1 MQAISWLWFYK
12 TITQSLFSMI
22 FYNRCTYISL
32 LGQCLLIGRY
42 YIESALKIVTT
53 ILILFTVSPYSN
65 SQVIAAAQR
74 VDWTVAGLQQP
85 TPIYTHRVDIT
96 SMGGNGN
103 GTTPNDNALQAAIGS
118 LGTDSG
124 TIYFPAGTYAFVSPV
139 MLRSGLVLRGQ
150 DATSTMLLFN
160 LSGSDNLISIEG
172 NNTNVVTG
180 IAAQAN
186 KNEYSVIVRN
196 SSLLN
201 TGDYVKLFQNDSAL
215 VLDIFRCVGQV
226 LHIKNIVGDTVSF
239 DSPLRRNY
247 NYADSLRLQK
257 ISMVTG
263 VGIECLKIKRLDST
277 ATQQANIW
285 FNYAARCWIK
295 GVESDSA
302 NFAHVTMSNCT
313 NIEIT
318 GSYFHGS
325 FGYGAGG
332 QGYGIS
338 CNRTTGECLVENN
351 IFSHL
356 RHSMLIQ
363 SGSNGNVFS
372 YNYSRQPFKS
382 ETAPNDLAGDIVLHG
397 NYPYA
402 NLFEGNIVQNIV
414 SDASHNTNGPFNTF
428 FRNRAELY
436 GILFNSGCGDSSN
449 IVGNEITSA
458 LFNHGLYFL
467 NGIGNFEYGNNVRGT
482 IYPPGTTTLADSS
495 YYYPSEPYFWL
506 SATPWPSIGT
516 PNPFNTRTIPAKAR
530 YDAAVQLTVCPP
542 DNILPLHFLSF
553 AVSKE
558 KSKNYLQ
565 WVVGKSLDRSTF
577 GVERSEDG
585 IHFKM
590 LQQIASSTLTTFSY
604 DDKMP
609 PKTINYYRIKEQH
622 VNGGYDYS
630 KSIQVDNRENGF
642 VHIFPNPVSEELNVE
657 AVDVSNLSAVV
668 RSTTGTAF
676 YTPVSINGNLLK
688 LNTSRLPN
696 GFYFIHLTNKF
707 TGNSTVYKFLKK

>member
-1 MQAISWLWFYK
+1 M
-12 TITQSLFSMI
+12 
-22 FYNRCTYISL
+22 
-32 LGQCLLIGRY
+32 GRY
-42 YIESALKIVTT
+42 SLAAAMKIVITF
-53 ILILFTVSPYSN
+53 LILFTVSPYSN

-103 GTTPNDNALQAAIGS
+103 GTTPNDTALQAAIAS

-124 TIYFPAGTYAFVSPV
+124 TIYFPAGTYAFAAPV
-139 MLRSGLVLRGQ
+139 ILRSGLVLRGQ
-150 DATSTMLLFN
+150 DATSTTLLFN
-160 LSGSDNLISIEG
+160 LSGIDNLISIEG
-172 NNTNVVTG
+172 NNTNVITSLT
-180 IAAQAN
+180 AQAN

-215 VLDIFRCVGQV
+215 VLDVFRCVGQV
-226 LHIKNIVGDTVSF
+226 LHIKNIVGDTVTF
-239 DSPLRRNY
+239 YNPLRRKY
-247 NYADSLRLQK
+247 KYADSPRLQK
-257 ISMVTG
+257 FSMVTG
-263 VGIECLKIKRLDST
+263 VGIECLKIKRMDST

-285 FNYAARCWIK
+285 FNYAARSWIK

-436 GILFNSGCGDSSN
+436 GILFNSGSGDSSN
-449 IVGNEITSA
+449 LVGNEITSA

-467 NGIGNFEYGNNVRGT
+467 NGIGNFEYSNNVRGT

-495 YYYPSEPYFWL
+495 YYYTSEPYFWL
-506 SATPWPSIGT
+506 FSSPWPSVGT

-530 YDAAVQLTVCPP
+530 YDAAVQLTVCPL
-542 DNILPLHFLSF
+542 DNILPIRFLSF
-553 AVSKE
+553 LVSIE

-565 WVVGKSLDRSTF
+565 WVVAKSHDKATF

-585 IHFKM
+585 IYFKT
-590 LQQIASSTLTTFSY
+590 LQQIAFSPLTTFSY
-604 DDKMP
+604 EDIMP
-609 PKTINYYRIKEQH
+609 AKAVNYYRIKEQH
-622 VNGGYDYS
+622 FNGGYDYS
-630 KSIQVDNRENGF
+630 KVIQVDNSENGI
-642 VHIFPNPVSEELNVE
+642 VHIFPNPVSEELNV
-657 AVDVSNLSAVV
+657 VTGDVSNVLAVV
-668 RSTTGTAF
+668 RSTAGTTF
-676 YTPVSINGNLLK
+676 YAPVSINGNLLK
-688 LNTSRLPN
+688 LNTSILPK
-696 GFYFIHLTNKF
+696 GFYFLQLTNKY
-707 TGNSTVYKFLKK
+707 TGKSSVYKFLRK

>member
-1 MQAISWLWFYK
+1 M
-12 TITQSLFSMI
+12 
-22 FYNRCTYISL
+22 
-32 LGQCLLIGRY
+32 GRY
-42 YIESALKIVTT
+42 SLAAAMKIVITF
-53 ILILFTVSPYSN
+53 LILFTVSPYSN

-103 GTTPNDNALQAAIGS
+103 GTTPNDTALQAAIAS

-124 TIYFPAGTYAFVSPV
+124 TIYFPAGTYAFAAPV
-139 MLRSGLVLRGQ
+139 ILRSGLVLRGQ
-150 DATSTMLLFN
+150 DATSTTLLFN
-160 LSGSDNLISIEG
+160 LSGIDNLISIEG
-172 NNTNVVTG
+172 NNTNVITSLT
-180 IAAQAN
+180 AQAN

-215 VLDIFRCVGQV
+215 VLDVFRCVGQV
-226 LHIKNIVGDTVSF
+226 LHIKNIVGDTVTF
-239 DSPLRRNY
+239 YNPLRRKY
-247 NYADSLRLQK
+247 KYADSPRLQK
-257 ISMVTG
+257 FSMVTG
-263 VGIECLKIKRLDST
+263 VGIECLKIKRMDST

-285 FNYAARCWIK
+285 FNYAARSWIK

-449 IVGNEITSA
+449 LVGNEITSA

-467 NGIGNFEYGNNVRGT
+467 NGIGNFEYSNNVRGT

-495 YYYPSEPYFWL
+495 YYYTSEPYFWL
-506 SATPWPSIGT
+506 FSSPWPSIGT

-530 YDAAVQLTVCPP
+530 YDAAVQLTVCPL
-542 DNILPLHFLSF
+542 DNILPIRFLSF
-553 AVSKE
+553 LVSIE

-565 WVVGKSLDRSTF
+565 WVVAKSHDKATF

-585 IHFKM
+585 IYFKT
-590 LQQIASSTLTTFSY
+590 LQQIAFSPLTTFSY
-604 DDKMP
+604 EDIMP
-609 PKTINYYRIKEQH
+609 AKAVNYYRIKEQH
-622 VNGGYDYS
+622 FNGGYDYS
-630 KSIQVDNRENGF
+630 KVIQVDNSENGI
-642 VHIFPNPVSEELNVE
+642 VHIFPNPVSEELNV
-657 AVDVSNLSAVV
+657 VTGDVSNVLAVV
-668 RSTTGTAF
+668 RSTAGTTF
-676 YTPVSINGNLLK
+676 YAPVSINGNLLK
-688 LNTSRLPN
+688 LNTSILPK
-696 GFYFIHLTNKF
+696 GFYFLQLTNKY
-707 TGNSTVYKFLKK
+707 TGKSSVYKFLRK